1 MKWIGQTIYKFQKAQ
16 RNNSFHYDAKDGF
29 LQFEVILILHIV
41 VQPGT
46 VVVLKITIFSLRQAD
61 LNRNYKSLRQKISL
75 LCLMEVC

>member
-46 VVVLKITIFSLRQAD
+46 VVVLKITISLWQAD

>member
-16 RNNSFHYDAKDGF
+16 RNNSFHYDTKDGF

-41 VQPGT
+41 VQTGT

>member
-1 MKWIGQTIYKFQKAQ
+1 MKWIGQTIYKFQKTQ

-29 LQFEVILILHIV
+29 LQIEVILLHII
-41 VQPGT
+41 VQTGT
-46 VVVLKITIFSLRQAD
+46 VVVLKITISLLQAD

>member
-1 MKWIGQTIYKFQKAQ
+1 MDRPDYLQFQKAQ
-16 RNNSFHYDAKDGF
+16 RNNSFHYDTKDGF

-41 VQPGT
+41 EQTGT

>member
-1 MKWIGQTIYKFQKAQ
+1 MKWVGQTIYKFQKAQ
-16 RNNSFHYDAKDGF
+16 RNNSFHYDAKDG
-29 LQFEVILILHIV
+29 LIPTVILILRIV
-41 VQPGT
+41 VPTGT